1 MPSGSPVVDSD
12 SGTLRPTSSS
22 PSSDPFDPGG
32 PAPSQSPS
40 RSRVPIPADTFP
52 PSTSPTASPTTDDPT
67 CVATDDSP
75 NCPANKPVCCKRD
88 NGNGNGDVDKCTNAN
103 SAVNSCKEGIASA
116 NTCEFLPPSLAE
128 ALKPPDQQQNGSAC
142 TGSNICCV
150 QIARPE
156 TSGKGITFGECLS
169 EDQFDDCNDTLSE
182 S

>member
-12 SGTLRPTSSS
+12 SGTFRPTSSS
-22 PSSDPFDPGG
+22 PTSDPFDPGG

-75 NCPANKPVCCKRD
+75 NCPGDKPVCCKRD

-103 SAVNSCKEGIASA
+103 SAVNSCKEGVASGNTCGLLPASA
-116 NTCEFLPPSLAE
+116 SDATGPPGRVE
-128 ALKPPDQQQNGSAC
+128 NGEAC

-150 QIARPE
+150 QIAE
-156 TSGKGITFGECLS
+156 TSGKGITFGQCLS
-169 EDQFDDCNDTLSE
+169 IDDCNALVSN